1 MQNSEKTMKRFVTTL
16 QCISIT
22 IRRTLAVFRQA
33 RRNPDPGRQWFH
45 SMARQWAQEVVQA
58 AGISL
63 AVEGLDLLS
72 PDHQYVYVA
81 NHASYMDIPIVLA
94 TLPGNIIIVY
104 KKELEKIPLFGPMLR
119 ISPLLPIER
128 ENPRKAFATLRQAL
142 QLADQKRSLLLFP
155 EGTRTPT
162 GKLQP
167 FKRGAFHLALQAG
180 LPVVPVAIF
189 GTYQILP
196 RHRWTIMP
204 NQSVSVLIGA
214 PIEVPAQRSKQQERH
229 ILQQAEE
236 TIRTLLHRHT
246 FSEQQPV
253 PSKGST

>member
-1 MQNSEKTMKRFVTTL
+1 MKHFVTTL
-16 QCISIT
+16 HCIGIT
-22 IRRTLAVFRQA
+22 IRHTLGVFRQA
-33 RRNPDPGRQWFH
+33 RRNPDPGRRWFH
-45 SMARQWAQEVVQA
+45 SMARQWAQELVQA

-63 AVEGLDLLS
+63 SVEGLDLLS
-72 PDHQYVYVA
+72 PDRQYVYVA

-94 TLPGNIIIVY
+94 TLPGNLIIVY
-104 KKELEKIPLFGPMLR
+104 KKELEKIPLFGPMLK

-142 QLADQKRSLLLFP
+142 HLADQKRSLLLFP

-180 LPVVPVAIF
+180 LPVVPVAIA
-189 GTYQILP
+189 GTYDILP
-196 RHRWTIMP
+196 RHRWTITP
-204 NQSVSVLIGA
+204 NRSVAVFIGE

-229 ILQQAEE
+229 ILQQAEQ
-236 TIRTLLHRHT
+236 TIQTLLQRHRS
-246 FSEQQPV
+246 SEQQTGS
-253 PSKGST
+253 SKDRHND